1 MILESPVLP
10 VMEGD
15 SVTLRFIKKK
25 SSAELVA
32 EFYKC
37 GLLFKTGYK
46 GYITIRNVSKSDEGL
61 YRCTLSGLGESPQ
74 SWLAIQKHVFGGINS

>member
-15 SVTLRFIKKK
+15 SVTLRCRKKK

-46 GYITIRNVSKSDEGL
+46 GCITIRNVSKSDEGL
-61 YRCTLSGLGESPQ
+61 YSCNLSGLGESPQ
-74 SWLAIQKHVFGGINS
+74 TWLAIQKHVFGGINS